1 MTTFPMSKFFICLN
15 IFFLIFNILAQW
27 SCAMQFHHNLI
38 IVQKNLYKAIGSKND
53 RHIFSYDISM

>member
-1 MTTFPMSKFFICLN
+1 MTAFPMPMFFCLN
-15 IFFLIFNILAQW
+15 MLFVIFIILAQW

-53 RHIFSYDISM
+53 RQIFSYDKSM